1 MPCKSTRV
9 VASPEAT
16 SRPGPLRTSGDSRL
30 KDLVS
35 ERSVG
40 NTRSGRSDHS
50 GPSVRFIA
58 EVSSNHQ
65 RDLERALRFVDRAA
79 DIGCDGVK
87 YQLFRIDRLFAPEI
101 LRQSARHRAR
111 RRWELP
117 LEFLAPIAERCRAR
131 SLAFGCTPFYL
142 EAVAELVPFVDFLKI
157 ASYELLWDDLLE
169 ACARTGLPIVLSTG
183 MATLDEVRHAARVIE
198 RAGGRELTLLHCVS
212 GYPAPAAEANLRAI
226 DTLAGLDREN
236 EAMRIRAGWSDHT
249 VEPGVI
255 HRAVHAHAA
264 EMIEFHLDLEGLG
277 DEYETGHCWLPEAMG
292 ETIRQIRIAD
302 EADGRSRKEPTRI
315 EAEERAWRADPR
327 DGLRP
332 LQPLRQTWTAPKP

>member
-1 MPCKSTRV
+1 MKDPISKRSPST
-9 VASPEAT
+9 T
-16 SRPGPLRTSGDSRL
+16 RT
-30 KDLVS
+30 
-35 ERSVG
+35 
-40 NTRSGRSDHS
+40 GR
-50 GPSVRFIA
+50 SVRFIA

-65 RDLERALRFVDRAA
+65 RDLDRALRFVDRAA
-79 DIGCDGVK
+79 EIGCDGVK

-111 RRWELP
+111 RQWELP

-131 SLAFGCTPFYL
+131 GLAFGCTPFYL
-142 EAVAELVPFVDFLKI
+142 EAVSELVPFVDFLKI

-183 MATLDEVRHAARVIE
+183 MATLDEVRHAARMIE
-198 RAGGRELTLLHCVS
+198 RSGGRELTLLHCVS

-226 DTLAGLDREN
+226 DTLANLDREH
-236 EAMRIRAGWSDHT
+236 ESLRIRAGWSDHT

-255 HRAVHAHAA
+255 HRAVHAHAT
-264 EMIEFHLDLEGLG
+264 EMVEFHLDLEGRG
-277 DEYETGHCWLPEAMG
+277 DEFETGHCWLPDAIQ

-302 EADGRSRKEPTRI
+302 AAEGAGPKQPTRI
-315 EAEERAWRADPR
+315 EAEERSWRADPR

-332 LQPLRQTWTAPKP
+332 LQPLRQTWTPPRP

>member
-1 MPCKSTRV
+1 M
-9 VASPEAT
+9 
-16 SRPGPLRTSGDSRL
+16 

-35 ERSVG
+35 ECSPPTSRTG
-40 NTRSGRSDHS
+40 H
-50 GPSVRFIA
+50 PVRFIA

-65 RDLERALRFVDRAA
+65 RDLDRALRFVDLSAE
-79 DIGCDGVK
+79 IGCDGVK
-87 YQLFRIDRLFAPEI
+87 YQLFRIDQLFAPEI
-101 LRQSARHRAR
+101 LRQSERHRAR

-131 SLAFGCTPFYL
+131 GLAFGCTPFYL
-142 EAVAELVPFVDFLKI
+142 EAVAELVPFVDFLKV

-183 MATLDEVRHAARVIE
+183 MATLEEVRHAARVIE

-226 DTLAGLDREN
+226 DTLADLDREH
-236 EAMRIRAGWSDHT
+236 ASLRIRAGWSDHT

-255 HRAVHAHAA
+255 HRAVHAHATA
-264 EMIEFHLDLEGLG
+264 MVEFHLDLEGRG
-277 DEYETGHCWLPEAMG
+277 DEFETGHCWLPGAMQ

-302 EADGRSRKEPTRI
+302 EAEGTGGKQPTRI
-315 EAEERAWRADPR
+315 EAEERSWRADPR

-332 LQPLRQTWTAPKP
+332 LAPLRQSWSPLRP

>member
-1 MPCKSTRV
+1 MSGP
-9 VASPEAT
+9 
-16 SRPGPLRTSGDSRL
+16 SRQTGQPPVEGEFSL

-35 ERSVG
+35 ERSPD
-40 NTRSGRSDHS
+40 TTHP

-65 RDLERALRFVDRAA
+65 RDLDRALRFVDRAA
-79 DIGCDGVK
+79 EIGCDGVK

-101 LRQSARHRAR
+101 LRQSAKHRAR
-111 RRWELP
+111 RQWELP

-131 SLAFGCTPFYL
+131 RLAFGCTPFYL
-142 EAVAELVPFVDFLKI
+142 EAIAELVPFVDFLKI

-183 MATLDEVRHAARVIE
+183 MATLEEVRHAARVIE

-226 DTLAGLDREN
+226 DSLADLDREH
-236 EAMRIRAGWSDHT
+236 ERLRIGVGWSDHT

-255 HRAVHAHAA
+255 HRAAHAHAT
-264 EMIEFHLDLEGLG
+264 EMIEFHLDLEGRG
-277 DEYETGHCWLPEAMG
+277 DEFETGHCWLPAAMQ
-292 ETIRQIRIAD
+292 ETIRQVRTAH
-302 EADGRSRKEPTRI
+302 EAEGGGCKQPTRI
-315 EAEERAWRADPR
+315 EADERSWRADPR

-332 LQPLRQTWTAPKP
+332 LQPLRQTWTSPHP